1 MRLQLLT
8 GKGGV
13 GKTTVAAATA
23 LHAARCGVKTLV
35 ASTDAAHSLADA
47 LGAAV
52 GAGPTEV
59 VDGLFAQQVDARA
72 RGERS
77 WREVQEYLLGV
88 LDALGV
94 DPVAAEEL
102 TVLPGAE
109 EVLALLE
116 VRDQVRGGPWDL
128 VVLDCA
134 PTAETLRLLALP
146 EALSRYVDRMMPL
159 ERRVARALAG
169 GARASRCRGGEPGG
183 RGGRPGRT
191 LGRSGLPAPRDSV
204 VEAAERL
211 HAELAGVRDVLTD
224 AGTSVRLV
232 LTPESVVVAEARRT
246 WTSLALHGYRVDA
259 VVANRVI
266 PAQGRDAW
274 RAGWARAQ
282 ADRLADVEAS
292 FAPVPV
298 LTLPY
303 AAAEPVGV
311 DALADLGEVLHGP
324 PGAGAAERLLAVPN
338 GEQPLRVERSGP
350 EFVLVLELP
359 LARRSDLELGRRGD
373 DLVVAVGTARRVIAL
388 PSALRRCRVVGAHLR
403 EGRLRVRFEPDPD
416 LWRPL

>member
-1 MRLQLLT
+1 MRLILLT

-23 LHAARCGVKTLV
+23 VHAARCGVKTLV
-35 ASTDAAHSLADA
+35 ASTDTAHSLADA
-47 LGAAV
+47 LGAPV
-52 GAGPTEV
+52 GAEPSEV
-59 VDGLFAQQVDARA
+59 SDGLFAQQVDARV

-77 WREVQEYLLGV
+77 WRHVQEYLIGV

-116 VRDQVRGGPWDL
+116 VRDQVRLGPWDL

-134 PTAETLRLLALP
+134 PTSETLRLLALP
-146 EALSRYVDRMMPL
+146 EALTRYVDRMLPV
-159 ERRVARALAG
+159 ERRVLRAMSAARSG
-169 GARASRCRGGEPGG
+169 RPRG
-183 RGGRPGRT
+183 RGGVPV
-191 LGRSGLPAPRDSV
+191 PRDTV

-211 HAELAGVRDVLTD
+211 HAELAGVREVLTD
-224 AGTSVRLV
+224 PATSVRLV

-246 WTSLALHGYRVDA
+246 WTSLALHGYRVDG

-266 PAQGRDAW
+266 PDQGRDAW
-274 RAGWARAQ
+274 RSGWARAQ
-282 ADRLADVEAS
+282 AARLAEVEES

-298 LTLPY
+298 RAVPY

-311 DALADLGEVLHGP
+311 DALADLGAVLHGP
-324 PGAGAAERLLAVPN
+324 PGTRGAELLLAEPA
-338 GEQPLRVERSGP
+338 GQAPLRVERSGP

-359 LARRSDLELGRRGD
+359 LARRSDLDLGRRGD
-373 DLVVAVGTARRVIAL
+373 DLLVAVGSTRRVVAL

-403 EGRLRVRFEPDPD
+403 DGRLRVRFEPDPD

>member
-1 MRLQLLT
+1 LRLLLLT

-23 LHAARCGVKTLV
+23 VHAARCGVKTLV
-35 ASTDAAHSLADA
+35 ASTDAAHSLGDA
-47 LGAAV
+47 LAV
-52 GAGPTEV
+52 PVGPAPGEV
-59 VDGLFAQQVDARA
+59 APGLFAQQVDARA

-77 WREVQEYLLGV
+77 WREVQEYLIGV

-116 VRDQVRGGPWDL
+116 VRDQVREGPWDL

-146 EALSRYVDRMMPL
+146 EALSRYMERMLPV
-159 ERRVARALAG
+159 ERRVMRALGA
-169 GARASRCRGGEPGG
+169 GARAA
-183 RGGRPGRT
+183 GRT
-191 LGRSGLPAPRDSV
+191 TLRAGVPAPRDSV

-211 HAELAGVRDVLTD
+211 HAELSGVRDVLAD
-224 AGTSVRLV
+224 PGTSVRLV

-246 WTSLALHGYRVDA
+246 WTSLALHGYRVDG
-259 VVANRVI
+259 VVANRVV
-266 PAQGRDAW
+266 PSDGKDAW
-274 RAGWARAQ
+274 RSGWAAAQ
-282 ADRLADVEAS
+282 AVRLAEVAES

-298 LTLPY
+298 ATVPY
-303 AAAEPVGV
+303 APSEPVGV
-311 DALADLGEVLHGP
+311 AALGALGEVLHGP
-324 PGAGAAERLLAVPN
+324 PGATSAQALVTAPP
-338 GEQPLRVERSGP
+338 GEAPLRVERSGP
-350 EFVLVLELP
+350 EFVLVMDLP
-359 LARRSDLELGRRGD
+359 LARRDDLELSRRGD
-373 DLVVAVGTARRVIAL
+373 DLLVGVGTARRVVAL

-403 EGRLRVRFEPDPD
+403 DGRLRVRFEPDPD

>member
-1 MRLQLLT
+1 MRLLLLT

-23 LHAARCGVKTLV
+23 VHAARCGVKTLV
-35 ASTDAAHSLADA
+35 ASTDAAHSLGDA
-47 LGAAV
+47 LAV
-52 GAGPTEV
+52 PVGPEPAEV
-59 VDGLFAQQVDARA
+59 APGLFAQQVDARA

-77 WREVQEYLLGV
+77 WREVQEYLIGV

-116 VRDQVRGGPWDL
+116 VRDQVREGPWDL

-146 EALSRYVDRMMPL
+146 EALSRYMERMLPV
-159 ERRVARALAG
+159 ERRVMRALGA
-169 GARASRCRGGEPGG
+169 GARAAG
-183 RGGRPGRT
+183 RAT
-191 LGRSGLPAPRDSV
+191 LRAGVPAPRDSV

-211 HAELAGVRDVLTD
+211 HAELSGVRDVLTD
-224 AGTSVRLV
+224 PGTSVRLV

-246 WTSLALHGYRVDA
+246 WTSLALHGYRVDG
-259 VVANRVI
+259 VVANRVV
-266 PAQGRDAW
+266 PSDGKDAW
-274 RAGWARAQ
+274 RSGWAAAQ
-282 ADRLADVEAS
+282 AVRLAEVAES

-298 LTLPY
+298 STVPY
-303 AAAEPVGV
+303 APSEPVGV
-311 DALADLGEVLHGP
+311 AALGALGEVLHGP
-324 PGAGAAERLLAVPN
+324 PGAASAQALVTPPA
-338 GEQPLRVERSGP
+338 GEAPLRVERSGP
-350 EFVLVLELP
+350 EFVLVLDLP
-359 LARRSDLELGRRGD
+359 LARREELDLSRRGD
-373 DLVVAVGTARRVIAL
+373 DLLVGVGTARRVIAL

-403 EGRLRVRFEPDPD
+403 DGRLRVRFEPDPE

>member
-1 MRLQLLT
+1 MRLLLLT

-23 LHAARCGVKTLV
+23 VHAARCGVKTLV
-35 ASTDAAHSLADA
+35 ASTDAAHSLGDA
-47 LGAAV
+47 LAAPV
-52 GAGPTEV
+52 GSTPTEV
-59 VDGLFAQQVDARA
+59 ADGLFAQQVDARA
-72 RGERS
+72 RGEQS
-77 WREVQEYLLGV
+77 WREVQEYLIGV

-146 EALSRYVDRMMPL
+146 EALSRYLDRMLPV
-159 ERRVARALAG
+159 ERRVLRALSAG
-169 GARASRCRGGEPGG
+169 RGAGTAGRTARRGGVPV
-183 RGGRPGRT
+183 
-191 LGRSGLPAPRDSV
+191 PRDSV

-211 HAELAGVRDVLTD
+211 HAELNGVREVLTD
-224 AGTSVRLV
+224 TATSVRLV
-232 LTPESVVVAEARRT
+232 LTPETVVVAEARRT
-246 WTSLALHGYRVDA
+246 WTSLALHGYRVDG

-266 PAQGRDAW
+266 PAQGEDAW
-274 RAGWARAQ
+274 RSGWAAAQ
-282 ADRLADVEAS
+282 AVRLAEVGSS

-298 LTLPY
+298 LTVPY
-303 AAAEPVGV
+303 AAAEPVGAA
-311 DALADLGEVLHGP
+311 ALADLGETLYGP
-324 PGAGAAERLLAVPN
+324 AGAASARALLAEPT
-338 GEQPLRVERSGP
+338 GEAPLRVERSGP
-350 EFVLVLELP
+350 EFVLVLDLP
-359 LARRSDLELGRRGD
+359 LARREDLELGRRGD
-373 DLVVAVGTARRVIAL
+373 DLLVGVGSARRVIAL

-403 EGRLRVRFEPDPD
+403 DGRLRVRFEPDPE